1 MKVLTLGTFDVLH
14 YGHLRLLKRCEK
26 YGEVWIGLNT
36 DEFILK
42 YKGKPPIMSY
52 EERKESLELAGYKN
66 ILPNSQKDGTI
77 KDVFLKIAPDLIV
90 IGSDWLRKPYLPQI
104 GLTPDYLE
112 TFDCSLLFVPYT
124 REISTTEIK
133 KRCKLNL

>member
-1 MKVLTLGTFDVLH
+1 MKVLTLGTFDTLH
-14 YGHLRLLKRCEK
+14 YGHLRLLKRCK
-26 YGEVWIGLNT
+26 QYGEVWIGLNT
-36 DEFILK
+36 NEFIVK

-52 EERKESLELAGYKN
+52 EERRESLELVGYNN
-66 ILPNSQKDGTI
+66 ILPNNQEDGTI
-77 KDVFLKIAPDLIV
+77 KDVFLKICPDLIV

-124 REISTTEIK
+124 QKISTTEIK